1 MSNILLLYVT
11 IFVVAVSV
19 TRASIAWARHR
30 NILDHPN
37 HRSSHTTATPRGGG
51 IGIVAACAVGLLSGW
66 YLGYLDGRGAAA
78 LASGLPIAISGYID
92 DRVSLSARA
101 RLAVQV
107 ACAILALYLLPLPA
121 LDLFGQIVP
130 APAAFTIYLVAT
142 VWMTNLF
149 NFMDG
154 IDGIA
159 AGQSIAIGIVWFA
172 LLGPASAF
180 PVVLLAVAAAG
191 FLVYNRPPAKIFMGD
206 VGSAFCG
213 FYVMIATLSI
223 GPKATNPFPI
233 VWLLPAAPFILDA
246 TITLLVRLSR
256 GKKPNVAHRSH
267 IYQIASRRAGRHGPV
282 SLAYFL
288 LAVLWYGSFTYAAMN
303 NPTKFSAVLFL
314 IATLPMVAA
323 AIYLKAGVD
332 D

>member
-1 MSNILLLYVT
+1 MSNLFFLYIIT
-11 IFVVAVSV
+11 FGVAVGV
-19 TRASIAWARHR
+19 TRASIGWARRR

-51 IGIVAACAVGLLSGW
+51 IGIVGACAFGLLSGW
-66 YLGYLDGRGAAA
+66 CLGYIDGRSAGA
-78 LASGLPIAISGYID
+78 LATGLPIAISGYID
-92 DRVSLSARA
+92 DRVSLSART
-101 RLAVQV
+101 RLVVQI
-107 ACAILALYLLPLPA
+107 ACAGLALYLLPLPA
-121 LDLFGQIVP
+121 LDLFGLIVP
-130 APAAFTIYLVAT
+130 AHAAFCVYLVAT

-159 AGQSIAIGIVWFA
+159 AGQSIAIGIIWLM

-180 PVVLLAVAAAG
+180 PAVLLAVAAAG
-191 FLVYNRPPAKIFMGD
+191 FLVYNRPPAKVFMGD

-213 FYVMIATLSI
+213 FYVAITTLSL
-223 GPKATNPFPI
+223 GPATGSPWPI
-233 VWLLPAAPFILDA
+233 VWFLPAAPFILDA

-256 GKKPNVAHRSH
+256 GKKPNIAHRSH
-267 IYQIASRRAGRHGPV
+267 IYQIASRRVKRHGPI
-282 SLAYFL
+282 SGAYFF
-288 LAVLWYGSFTYAAMN
+288 LAVFWYGSFTYAALN
-303 NPTKFSAVLFL
+303 ASPGFSAVLLL
-314 IATLPMVAA
+314 IATLPLVAA

>member
-1 MSNILLLYVT
+1 MSNIFFLYVI
-11 IFVVAVSV
+11 IFGVAVGV
-19 TRASIAWARHR
+19 TRASIAWARR
-30 NILDHPN
+30 QNILDHPN

-51 IGIVAACAVGLLSGW
+51 IGIVAACAMGLLSGW
-66 YLGYLDGRGAAA
+66 YLGYIDGRSAAA

-92 DRVSLSARA
+92 DRVSLSART
-101 RLAVQV
+101 RLAVQI
-107 ACAILALYLLPLPA
+107 ACAGVALYLLPLPA
-121 LDLFGQIVP
+121 LDLFGLIVP
-130 APAAFTIYLVAT
+130 AHIAFGIYLVTT

-159 AGQSIAIGIVWFA
+159 AGQSIAIGIVWLA
-172 LLGPASAF
+172 LLGPESAF
-180 PVVLLAVAAAG
+180 PAVLLAAAAAG
-191 FLVYNRPPAKIFMGD
+191 FLVYNRPPAKVFMGD

-223 GPKATNPFPI
+223 GPATANPWPI

-246 TITLLVRLSR
+246 TITLLVRLGR

-267 IYQIASRRAGRHGPV
+267 AYQIASRRVGRHGPV

-288 LAVLWYGSFTYAAMN
+288 LAVFWYGPLTYAALN
-303 NPTKFSAVLFL
+303 NPAKLSAVLFL
-314 IATLPMVAA
+314 VATLPMVAA
-323 AIYLKAGVD
+323 AIYLRAGVD